1 MDDDMTRRGLL
12 SVTHDTDVDG
22 LVPDTDATE
31 TRLHGA
37 ECWRGGWC
45 PDDEDECCVNESV
58 LTQGA
63 APRPLT
69 DYVSKRSVEPIM
81 IEDIAVQQGLPVRKL
96 LLTVPEAGV
105 VLSISRSKV
114 YGLLASGSLPS
125 VCIGRSRRIRVSD
138 VEDFVAGG
146 GREY

>member
-1 MDDDMTRRGLL
+1 
-12 SVTHDTDVDG
+12 
-22 LVPDTDATE
+22 
-31 TRLHGA
+31 
-37 ECWRGGWC
+37 
-45 PDDEDECCVNESV
+45 
-58 LTQGA
+58 
-63 APRPLT
+63 
-69 DYVSKRSVEPIM
+69 M
-81 IEDIAVQQGLPVRKL
+81 IEDIALQQGLPVRKL
-96 LLTVPEAGV
+96 LLTVPEAGM